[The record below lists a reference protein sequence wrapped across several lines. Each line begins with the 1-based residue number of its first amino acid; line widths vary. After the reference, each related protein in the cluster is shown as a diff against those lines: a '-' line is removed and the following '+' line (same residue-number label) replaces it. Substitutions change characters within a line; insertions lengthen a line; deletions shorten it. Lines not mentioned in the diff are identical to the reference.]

1 MRIKYTKELLQ
12 EAVDNANS
20 LAGVL
25 RFLGLKQAG
34 GSQTHVA
41 NKLKN
46 FDIDTSHFLGQ
57 AHLKGTVS
65 NKKKTAKDILIKR
78 PNSDRR
84 QHREQLYRAL
94 IEIGRPYLCEGCG
107 QGPVWNGVELVLD
120 IDHIN
125 QDWLDDRADNL
136 RFLCPN
142 CHSQHSRGQIKTQ
155 VEVM

>member
-34 GSQTHVA
+34 GSQTHIA

-57 AHLKGTVS
+57 AHLKGTIS
-65 NKKKTAKDILIKR
+65 NKKKTAKDILIK
-78 PNSDRR
+78 D
-84 QHREQLYRAL
+84 L
-94 IEIGRPYLCEGCG
+94 IQIDDNTENNYT
-107 QGPVWNGVELVLD
+107 EL
-120 IDHIN
+120 
-125 QDWLDDRADNL
+125 
-136 RFLCPN
+136 
-142 CHSQHSRGQIKTQ
+142 
-155 VEVM
+155 